1 MQQRQRLINISG
13 MVAVPGTCKKEK
25 WNNTMKAFYKTMII
39 TILLTGCAKTAPEIA
54 TEAAL
59 NQVSAVEAKIKQE
72 CPQAKIDKDIIALQ
86 SSIKSQY
93 ASCEERLQTYQEKNN
108 TLWLAIISMIG
119 LWLFA
124 NWAKIKGRFFK

>member
-1 MQQRQRLINISG
+1 
-13 MVAVPGTCKKEK
+13 
-25 WNNTMKAFYKTMII
+25 MKTFYKSAII
-39 TILLTGCAKTAPEIA
+39 ALLLTGCAKTAPEIA

-72 CPQAKIDKDIIALQ
+72 CPQAKIAAEIMVLR
-86 SSIKSQY
+86 SSIKSQL
-93 ASCEERLQTYQEKNN
+93 AACEANIQTYREKNN
-108 TLWLAIISMIG
+108 TLTLAIIAMVA

>member
-1 MQQRQRLINISG
+1 M
-13 MVAVPGTCKKEK
+13 KKL
-25 WNNTMKAFYKTMII
+25 I
-39 TILLTGCAKTAPEIA
+39 TILAIITAGCTQTAPEMA

-93 ASCEERLQTYQEKNN
+93 ATCEERLQTYQEKNN
-108 TLWLAIISMIG
+108 TLIVIIIGMIVVFLAKQR
-119 LWLFA
+119 W
-124 NWAKIKGRFFK
+124 IK

>member
-1 MQQRQRLINISG
+1 M
-13 MVAVPGTCKKEK
+13 KKL
-25 WNNTMKAFYKTMII
+25 I
-39 TILLTGCAKTAPEIA
+39 TILAIITAGCTQTAPEMA

-72 CPQAKIDKDIIALQ
+72 CPQAKIDKDILALQ

-93 ASCEERLQTYQEKNN
+93 AACEERLQTYQEKNN